1 MATAKNSIKINA
13 PIEKVFDFLKPDIL
27 PEIWPSLVEV
37 KNITELP
44 NGGYSWDWKYN
55 MAGMNFNGTS
65 ENTEVVPNERT
76 VSETTGGIES
86 TITWLFESNDGG
98 TKVTIVADYT
108 VPVPLVGKLAES
120 VIVRQNQK
128 EGELILENLKTR
140 MEALK

>member
-44 NGGYSWDWKYN
+44 NGRYSWDWKYN

-108 VPVPLVGKLAES
+108 VPVTLVGKLAES